1 MRIML
6 ACLVVF
12 LLMPEKN
19 YGTTDSCRTIPAEKN
34 GLMGPIG
41 NMAEYP
47 GPAVIFSDP
56 VFVPAFRL
64 RFVDEKS
71 SQSVVPTEIQ
81 FNYSWKWL
89 EYPYPE
95 HSWGVWSNASD
106 LVECT
111 ELGTEILI
119 PEFVVQPR
127 GWYDGKYAKFPFVWK
142 GPSFTGLHI
151 SFKIRGN
158 NYFPYAVISH
168 KEVKKLKNK
177 TVVVMVKPYGKC
189 DIIIK

>member
-12 LLMPEKN
+12 LLMSEKN
-19 YGTTDSCRTIPAEKN
+19 LGTTDFCRTIPAEKN

-56 VFVPAFRL
+56 VIVPAFRL
-64 RFVDEKS
+64 HFVDEKS
-71 SQSVVPTEIQ
+71 SQSVVPKEITI
-81 FNYSWKWL
+81 NYSWKWL

-95 HSWGVWSNASD
+95 HSWGAWSDASD
-106 LVECT
+106 LVECL
-111 ELGTEILI
+111 EPIADILVS
-119 PEFVVQPR
+119 EFEVRPR
-127 GWYDGKYAKFPFVWK
+127 GWYDGKYTKFPFLRK
-142 GPSFTGLHI
+142 PEFTGIGI
-151 SFKIRGN
+151 SFKIN
-158 NYFPYAVISH
+158 ENDYFPYAVISP